1 MEFLPGTEGSLEPL
15 ESLEEEED
23 EEVVEEEEEEE
34 GEEAMEDDTSPW
46 RSRNGKL
53 LWSLPFFPPPILTLG
68 PTHYAL
74 ARISST
80 ETAFDLFFPEDILQL
95 IQHFTNLQ
103 GRRSVNEWIDLIE
116 EELQAY
122 LKLMILAGMFRSQ
135 HESTN

>member
-1 MEFLPGTEGSLEPL
+1 MTLLRVDPEIGNSCGLRHIN
-15 ESLEEEED
+15 
-23 EEVVEEEEEEE
+23 
-34 GEEAMEDDTSPW
+34 SPCH
-46 RSRNGKL
+46 S
-53 LWSLPFFPPPILTLG
+53 FPILAPEMTY
-68 PTHYAL
+68 YAL